1 MYYYISS
8 SCFLKEKHWAVYLD
22 IIPLKWYNLDID
34 YVKGASMGKVSV
46 IIPCYNVEPYIGE
59 CLDSVIGQTIGK
71 ENLEI
76 IVVDDCS
83 TDNTVQILQA
93 YETRYPEQMIVVLC
107 EQNGRQGTARNIGLS
122 YASGEFVSFVD
133 SDDYMPDDAVEKI
146 LKFWEE
152 NGSDQY
158 AGIVGLD
165 YDFQDNLIGDPL
177 PEQKTVNLIDLLTG
191 KYHLNNGDRTNVV
204 RTSVY
209 REVAP
214 METFQGEKNF
224 NPHYMHLQISQKY
237 DFLVLNENLKYVEYQ
252 PGGMSNSMWKQY
264 LSSPN
269 SFAQTRRLYLSFEH
283 TSFTFRLR
291 HAIHYVSSCLL
302 AGKRNEIMS
311 KSPRPVLCALVFP
324 FGFALSRLTQRKAG
338 E

>member
-1 MYYYISS
+1 MSGRKDICKDKEIDEMEQEILLTVFTPTYNRAELLVRGYEALKRQTDKR
-8 SCFLKEKHWAVYLD
+8 FLWM
-22 IIPLKWYNLDID
+22 II
-34 YVKGASMGKVSV
+34 
-46 IIPCYNVEPYIGE
+46 
-59 CLDSVIGQTIGK
+59 
-71 ENLEI
+71 
-76 IVVDDCS
+76 DDGS
-83 TDNTVQILQA
+83 TDQTEQVVSEWMDQENSFEIQYIKKANGGLHTGYNTAIAHAHTELMV
-93 YETRYPEQMIVVLC
+93 C
-107 EQNGRQGTARNIGLS
+107 
-122 YASGEFVSFVD
+122 VD

-152 NGSDQY
+152 NRSDQY

-252 PGGMSNSMWKQY
+252 PGGMTNSMWKQY

-269 SFAQTRRLYLSFEH
+269 SFAETRRLYLSFEH

>member
-1 MYYYISS
+1 MSGRKDICKDKEIDEMEQDILLTVFTPTYNRAELLVRGYEALKRQTDKR
-8 SCFLKEKHWAVYLD
+8 FLWM
-22 IIPLKWYNLDID
+22 IIDD
-34 YVKGASMGKVSV
+34 GSTDQTEQVVSEWMDQENSFE
-46 IIPCYNVEPYIGE
+46 IQYFK
-59 CLDSVIGQTIGK
+59 K
-71 ENLEI
+71 ENGGLH
-76 IVVDDCS
+76 
-83 TDNTVQILQA
+83 TGYNTAIAHAHTELMV
-93 YETRYPEQMIVVLC
+93 C
-107 EQNGRQGTARNIGLS
+107 
-122 YASGEFVSFVD
+122 VD

-152 NGSDQY
+152 NRSDQY

-291 HAIHYVSSCLL
+291 HAIHYVSNCLL